1 MHRQIVTILLL
12 SAVLLACGAA
22 DKEKKEKA
30 AADPTDAGEQPAPG
44 KGKGDDKGKGDKGQ
58 SAKKTAKA
66 DTNPACMHCGATCGL
81 AAICVC
87 EPGTKKQPKVEFD
100 VECEPICIA
109 GCGSMPWP
117 LGKCGIRVGCTHGC
131 QDPCL
136 DPCRCPTWV
145 RNRKRLK
152 KETVDEDV
160 PTINRKV
167 AYVCDC
173 CAGRCTSSC
182 SSVVP
187 CPRPSSWWT
196 RLGWW

>member
-1 MHRQIVTILLL
+1 MHRRIVTILLL
-12 SAVLLACGAA
+12 STVLLACGAA
-22 DKEKKEKA
+22 DKEKKENTA
-30 AADPTDAGEQPAPG
+30 AEPIDAGNQQAPG
-44 KGKGDDKGKGDKGQ
+44 KVKNDRGP

-66 DTNPACMHCGATCGL
+66 VMKPACVHCGATCGL

-87 EPGTKKQPKVEFD
+87 QPGTKTQPKVEFD
-100 VECEPICIA
+100 VECEPVCIA

-117 LGKCGIRVGCTHGC
+117 LGNGGRGAGCTNGC
-131 QDPCL
+131 EDPCL
-136 DPCRCPTWV
+136 CPTRV

-167 AYVCDC
+167 VYVCDC
-173 CAGRCTSSC
+173 CAGRCAGGC
-182 SSVVP
+182 SSGVP
-187 CPRPSSWWT
+187 CPRLSSWWT